1 VLSLIQKTVASITRQ
16 KPKHKG
22 PHLRRPP
29 PPPAPCSQRPVAQR
43 GDLKRTARA
52 IADAQ
57 GWTGSLDSLDALCIR
72 YSEYYWSQPVPAQAP
87 RRGVVVAA
95 VVVYFFIWRVVFL
108 DEVPDNH
115 SLSGK

>member
-1 VLSLIQKTVASITRQ
+1 
-16 KPKHKG
+16 
-22 PHLRRPP
+22 
-29 PPPAPCSQRPVAQR
+29 VAQR